1 LEEIRENPL
10 YESSRQDTIH
20 SKGFDMGGT
29 TRYGKMKVGVKSLDD
44 AVLNLGSLKHSTRF
58 RIDKA
63 AIYRAL
69 YDNDTEQLREIS
81 NYFYKTSGIY
91 KRVC

>member
-1 LEEIRENPL
+1 MEEIRENPL
-10 YESSRQDTIH
+10 YETSRQDTIH

-69 YDNDTEQLREIS
+69 YDNDTEQ
-81 NYFYKTSGIY
+81 
-91 KRVC
+91 